1 MTRQAIQEKREG
13 RREKSILGKGSCMCK
28 DPGAGKSLFCSQS
41 TKEAGVVKR
50 VRRGRRQEAGH
61 TGPSGSDE
69 GTWAFSRA
77 SWGHNP
83 TQPQPG
89 LIPSLSPGLGASF

>member
-28 DPGAGKSLFCSQS
+28 DPGAEKSLFCSQS

-50 VRRGRRQEAGH
+50 VRRGRRQVTRGH
-61 TGPSGSDE
+61 VGQMKALG
-69 GTWAFSRA
+69 
-77 SWGHNP
+77 
-83 TQPQPG
+83 
-89 LIPSLSPGLGASF
+89 LSPEHPGDTTPPSPSPASYQVCPQD